1 MTKYL
6 VSGDRVVGGVEPG
19 GIVDEKD
26 VITPHILIEAGLISP
41 LKKGIES
48 NTMKAQSDQG
58 SEEE

>member
-1 MTKYL
+1 MAEYL
-6 VSGDRVVGGVEPG
+6 VCGDRVVGGVEPG

-41 LKKGIES
+41 VKTGIES
-48 NTMKAQSDQG
+48 NTMEAQSDQG

>member
-26 VITPHILIEAGLISP
+26 VITPDILIEAGLISP